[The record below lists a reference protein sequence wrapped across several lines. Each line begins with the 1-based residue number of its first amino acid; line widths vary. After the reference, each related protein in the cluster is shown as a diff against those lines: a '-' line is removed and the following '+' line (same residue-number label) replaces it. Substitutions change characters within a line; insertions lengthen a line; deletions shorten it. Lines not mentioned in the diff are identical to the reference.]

1 MAYGTV
7 NVGQAAQKNIELA
20 TESKNGLMSAED
32 KKKLNGL
39 SGDLATESKNGLM
52 SAEDKKKLDGVS
64 EGASRIKIAEGTM
77 VIS

>member
-7 NVGQAAQKNIELA
+7 NVGQKPQADIETA

-32 KKKLNGL
+32 KKKLNGIP
-39 SGDLATESKNGLM
+39 
-52 SAEDKKKLDGVS
+52 EDAVS
-64 EGASRIKIAEGTM
+64 IKIAGGTM